1 MNMTDCGFNS
11 RFMKSEL
18 LKNELILVF
27 LLYKYKLALPS
38 TVMEV
43 YDNDAV
49 LLTWIMHGSP
59 PDVGE
64 AIYSTVLQ
72 CMYQENDS
80 FMNMRSMKLVLIL
93 PSLIVGIYFEHGV
106 VTVPSN
112 IMAHHIEPLSD
123 TIVQNS
129 LNTRPK

>member
-1 MNMTDCGFNS
+1 
-11 RFMKSEL
+11 
-18 LKNELILVF
+18 
-27 LLYKYKLALPS
+27 
-38 TVMEV
+38 
-43 YDNDAV
+43 
-49 LLTWIMHGSP
+49 MHGSP
-59 PDVGE
+59 LDVGE

-106 VTVPSN
+106 ATVPSN